1 MMSNV
6 ISPVK
11 FIDRNNPL
19 RTHKLN
25 VFFYSGKNA
34 LPIIKKTSST
44 YYKNIDGNQLDYI
57 NNYWKEI
64 TSVNPKALNG
74 NLAKI
79 ESISSNEIFVSFVD
93 YKAFIATSKFDFYG
107 NNSNIIANPLTVT
120 PIIITKDNKLIVGY
134 RKNTKNLQFPGGML
148 DFFKDGNEKQLYI
161 EKCAK
166 REISEELC
174 PINIF
179 NYKYLGAS
187 ISLKDIFSTLYV
199 YCHTNC
205 SFNDILQTRNKRKN
219 EIVDFWEM
227 PEIFAV
233 DLNQNSLS
241 EILKKNCTG
250 TMSAG
255 IMLLGRRLYGKKW
268 YLENMRK
275 QFGGVYIDFNC

>member
-1 MMSNV
+1 MQKR
-6 ISPVK
+6 ISPIK
-11 FIDRNNPL
+11 FVNRNNPL
-19 RTHKLN
+19 SIHKLN
-25 VFFYSGKNA
+25 VFYYSHKNA
-34 LPIIKKTSST
+34 LPIIKKVQDN
-44 YYKNIDGNQLDYI
+44 YYKSIDDNQVNYI
-57 NNYWKEI
+57 DNFWKKI
-64 TSVNPKALNG
+64 KSINPNAFNG
-74 NLAKI
+74 NLAKVENI
-79 ESISSNEIFVSFVD
+79 DSNEIFVSFVD

-205 SFNDILQTRNKRKN
+205 SFDDILQTRNKRKN

-241 EILKKNCTG
+241 EILNKNCTG